1 MLTQNTLQ
9 KHMVKHLRKARENTP
24 KLSVTDDENKAYT
37 KDRGCGWAVIILVN
51 STTKLFHFLEFSI
64 LK

>member
-1 MLTQNTLQ
+1 
-9 KHMVKHLRKARENTP
+9 MVKHLRKARENTP